1 MAHRSLTAVGHGRF
15 LDRNPARAYLFPM
28 VRTPR
33 DLAERMAARVDDRFA
48 RESFKL
54 PRAQARAKA
63 REFLDRYPAA
73 AYMSAVESWCVLP
86 GDQIEFT
93 MKRLKSAD

>member
-1 MAHRSLTAVGHGRF
+1 
-15 LDRNPARAYLFPM
+15 M

-33 DLAERMAARVDDRFA
+33 ELAERMAARRDDGFA

-73 AYMSAVESWCVLP
+73 AYMSAVDTWRVLP

-93 MKRLKSAD
+93 MKRLQSAD